1 METAGYLASHWE
13 ESQAEHRARGPRRRL
28 YRITTEGQTALRCF
42 ARRRQRAKACGA
54 SCAIVTFLSVVSS
67 WIARAWVWLFT
78 LSMPPELRDR
88 QREERAAHVCDH
100 IAHST
105 ASGQTPLR
113 AASDLVWALVVGLP
127 ADIVF
132 AISSSARFVQAD
144 PNKEDGPELETIA
157 SPYRAVAV
165 SAVAVVMIQTPEHVR
180 QNSHLLAVRW
190 STRDRRH
197 RSVRSSWSG
206 LW

>member
-1 METAGYLASHWE
+1 
-13 ESQAEHRARGPRRRL
+13 
-28 YRITTEGQTALRCF
+28 
-42 ARRRQRAKACGA
+42 
-54 SCAIVTFLSVVSS
+54 
-67 WIARAWVWLFT
+67 
-78 LSMPPELRDR
+78 MPPELRDR

-144 PNKEDGPELETIA
+144 PNKETGLNWKLLLALIG
-157 SPYRAVAV
+157 AVAV

-190 STRDRRH
+190 IRGIGGIVVFVAAARALVRQGLSRTRNG
-197 RSVRSSWSG
+197 SVVFGAIVCAVIGAYLVRLG
-206 LW
+206 LSPS